1 MNKKFLKN
9 TLFITIVLLI
19 AFASRQFIIGI
30 EKTVNKEDKGW
41 MEGKDYAPMVADD
54 NPALQF
60 FREKFPEREV
70 VLACEEDITDDQL
83 QDLLVIYRENE
94 HTRLVALI
102 AQDDGDWYISP
113 EIPAPV
119 ENQKIR
125 FKNIDKEA
133 EMEFIISGEKEGAVG
148 YAVFRMIDGEIKDLF
163 GEGMEDCC

>member
-94 HTRLVALI
+94 HTRLVVLI

>member
-1 MNKKFLKN
+1 M
-9 TLFITIVLLI
+9 LI

-94 HTRLVALI
+94 HTRLVVLI

>member
-94 HTRLVALI
+94 HTRLVVLI

-125 FKNIDKEA
+125 FKNINKEA